1 MRSFGGE
8 VYNIITINFKNL
20 QNQKKERDKKE
31 KEHWLLKMQLDLLK
45 KGKKFLMILK
55 AKYL

>member
-20 QNQKKERDKKE
+20 QNQKKKKDKKE
-31 KEHWLLKMQLDLLK
+31 KKHWLLKMQLDLLK
-45 KGKKFLMILK
+45 KGKKFWMILK